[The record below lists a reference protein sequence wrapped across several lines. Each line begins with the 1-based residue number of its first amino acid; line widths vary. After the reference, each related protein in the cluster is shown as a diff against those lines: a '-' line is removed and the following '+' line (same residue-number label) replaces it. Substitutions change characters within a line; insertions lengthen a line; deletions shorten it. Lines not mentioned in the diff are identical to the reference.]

1 MIPKKLVPGLTGGDT
16 GFRKRLVP
24 RRRGSCSTKNGERD
38 DDPKISHPA
47 LEFSRSVFGDDAAG
61 SEDAPIQ
68 AGTKDLLG
76 RLHVGPEATAVPRRN
91 RGAEEGMG
99 AEVSKEIFKLQSH
112 VLPVGEPPFDTTA
125 GGPARERSRIRSSEP
140 RIVGEELVNI
150 ELGKGGAAGR
160 INE

>member
-1 MIPKKLVPGLTGGDT
+1 
-16 GFRKRLVP
+16 
-24 RRRGSCSTKNGERD
+24 
-38 DDPKISHPA
+38 
-47 LEFSRSVFGDDAAG
+47 
-61 SEDAPIQ
+61 
-68 AGTKDLLG
+68 
-76 RLHVGPEATAVPRRN
+76 
-91 RGAEEGMG
+91 MG